1 MAEWSKKLYFQELRD
16 RFNQTRYNFRL
27 KERND
32 RSQLLQDLVKLDME
46 RISRD
51 KVLIYRA
58 DEARSHIDLFSEI
71 YGNRIWGH
79 EDSRAFLANFQF
91 VLQSFVE
98 SGELKQDSNGRYIV
112 LPSSLD
118 TIAKDAV
125 DDQRHRDIRR
135 QTCGS
140 SCLPLFWL
148 FQRFFK
154 FLKILDKICLSDSS
168 GILIQPKSPI

>member
-1 MAEWSKKLYFQELRD
+1 
-16 RFNQTRYNFRL
+16 
-27 KERND
+27 
-32 RSQLLQDLVKLDME
+32 ME

-51 KVLIYRA
+51 KVLIYRE

-79 EDSRAFLANFQF
+79 EDSRAFLENFQF
-91 VLQSFVE
+91 VLQSFVK

-112 LPSSLD
+112 LPSSLN

-135 QTCGS
+135 QNMWIILLTTVLAIS
-140 SCLPLFWL
+140 AV
-148 FQRFFK
+148 FQIFENFR
-154 FLKILDKICLSDSS
+154 
-168 GILIQPKSPI
+168 